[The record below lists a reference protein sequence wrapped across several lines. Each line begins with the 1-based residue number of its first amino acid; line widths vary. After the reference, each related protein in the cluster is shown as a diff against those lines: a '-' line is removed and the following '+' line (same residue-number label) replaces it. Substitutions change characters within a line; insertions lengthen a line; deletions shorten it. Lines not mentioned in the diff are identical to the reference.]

1 MRTKVKRTGK
11 NGEEIIYS
19 TRFTTILLS
28 NLVSNLAEGIHKMK
42 CKCGFEDKKNVKP
55 VELNTKVFCLE
66 YTSILPWIHTYVKT
80 SDILK

>member
-1 MRTKVKRTGK
+1 MRKKVKRTGK

-42 CKCGFEDKKNVKP
+42 CKCGFEDKKKCQTCGVKYKGFLSWIHKHFA
-55 VELNTKVFCLE
+55 LNT
-66 YTSILPWIHTYVKT
+66 YVR
-80 SDILK
+80 